1 MKPLSEINRK
11 RFRKIKIL
19 MFDLDGTFISND
31 SLKSSTYRCLE
42 KLKNT
47 KIKTVVVTGRSAG
60 WCDLIA
66 RWWPV
71 NSVIGENGA
80 LSYSLLDGKIDRQF
94 FDDNINLEKSREI
107 LELLFDEI
115 KANFGEIH
123 LASDQPFRQW
133 DLALDISEENNLS
146 LERVREIF
154 DFCISKG
161 VNAAISNIH
170 LNIWCGNYTKC
181 DMALKILDNWNI
193 KLDECVYIGDSP
205 NDSPMFKK
213 FPFSVGVKS
222 VLKYSDLMQDY
233 PLYVTERD
241 GNQGFEDL
249 VDSILSTM

>member
-1 MKPLSEINRK
+1 MKPLSEINKK
-11 RFRKIKIL
+11 RLEKIKVL

-31 SLKSSTYRCLE
+31 TLKSSTYRCLE
-42 KLKNT
+42 KLKDNQ
-47 KIKTVVVTGRSAG
+47 IKTVVVTGRPAG

-80 LSYSLLDGKIDRQF
+80 LSYSMLDGTMDRQF
-94 FDDNINLEKSREI
+94 FDNTVNLKKSKEF
-107 LELLFDEI
+107 LDFLFDEI
-115 KANFGEIH
+115 KANFGDIH
-123 LASDQPFRQW
+123 LASDQSFRQW

-146 LERVREIF
+146 LKKVREIY

-161 VNAAISNIH
+161 ANAAISNIH
-170 LNIWCGNYTKC
+170 LNIWYGNYTKC
-181 DMALKILDNWNI
+181 DMALKILHNWNI
-193 KLDECVYIGDSP
+193 KIDECVYVGDSP

-222 VLKYSDLMQDY
+222 VLRYSDFMQDY
-233 PLYVTERD
+233 PSYVTERD

-249 VDSILSTM
+249 VDSILSTK